1 MNVAGKKE
9 ALAEQLRLG
18 EELRRRVD
26 GADSVEGSDTD
37 DSNQPS
43 DSSDI
48 DSDQNGNEST
58 RHKRSQKL
66 RDAANDI
73 LEGKNYS
80 FGFLFLK

>member
-1 MNVAGKKE
+1 MTCCVITAGKKE

-26 GADSVEGSDTD
+26 RADSVEGSDTD
-37 DSNQPS
+37 DSNQVS

-48 DSDQNGNEST
+48 DSDEDGNEST
-58 RHKRSQKL
+58 RHKRSRKL

-73 LEGKNYS
+73 LEGERSQNN
-80 FGFLFLK
+80 F